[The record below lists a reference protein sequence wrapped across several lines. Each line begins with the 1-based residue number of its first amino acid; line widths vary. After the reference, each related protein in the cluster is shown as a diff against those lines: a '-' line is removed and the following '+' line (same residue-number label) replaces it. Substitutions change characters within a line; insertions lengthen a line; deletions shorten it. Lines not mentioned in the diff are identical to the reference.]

1 MCYAY
6 KFFEIQ
12 FSRQRC
18 KLILTIDFMYYHF
31 LGLLELSPFYP
42 FAETAKPIF
51 GSIGLYY
58 LDCRIVC
65 DIIIFLTRCYA
76 ATNISYQM
84 AKEGHLPRFFAK
96 AIESTRERLF
106 V

>member
-1 MCYAY
+1 LKRIGQHSSESFAIKTVIYIKMHYEHLRIMCYEY

-42 FAETAKPIF
+42 FAETAKPILAQLVYII
-51 GSIGLYY
+51 SI
-58 LDCRIVC
+58 
-65 DIIIFLTRCYA
+65 A
-76 ATNISYQM
+76 ALFAISSS
-84 AKEGHLPRFFAK
+84 F
-96 AIESTRERLF
+96 
-106 V
+106 

>member
-1 MCYAY
+1 MHYEHLRIIVLSLH

-12 FSRQRC
+12 FSNRQRC

-42 FAETAKPIF
+42 FAETAKPILAQF
-51 GSIGLYY
+51 GLVLSRLPFAISSSFNAVL
-58 LDCRIVC
+58 
-65 DIIIFLTRCYA
+65 YA

-84 AKEGHLPRFFAK
+84 AKEGHLPVLCK
-96 AIESTRERLF
+96 SN
-106 V
+106 